1 MPIKSQENIGCLG
14 GEQNHLL
21 KSAKK
26 KVELQNQGLYSFH
39 GYQNYKTNGVISLYI
54 CPQVHCHPKSGSMK
68 IAVQNKRLFNP
79 SQVLTILKPQC
90 HTKTI
95 TDYST
100 ILVMRNIWQELE
112 G

>member
-1 MPIKSQENIGCLG
+1 MEFQIRDYIVFNPWLSKFHIFWCLVSF
-14 GEQNHLL
+14 LFTFVL
-21 KSAKK
+21 KFIVILKAKA
-26 KVELQNQGLYSFH
+26 
-39 GYQNYKTNGVISLYI
+39 
-54 CPQVHCHPKSGSMK
+54 GSMK
-68 IAVQNKRLFNP
+68 ITVQNKWLFNP